1 MEHHPNQDR
10 SNHPNPGTTII
21 MNEPI
26 PLSSARTILSRPDLA
41 QLIHLVHEKIA
52 KFKPHTN
59 ESDEMFEFR
68 IRNWRDLLLKLQA
81 VFEEQGR

>member
-1 MEHHPNQDR
+1 
-10 SNHPNPGTTII
+10 

-26 PLSSARTILSRPDLA
+26 PLRHRATLSRPDLA

-59 ESDEMFEFR
+59 ESEEMFEFP
-68 IRNWRDLLLKLQA
+68 IRNWRDLLLKLQS